1 MWSLAATLLPDEDRD
16 GEESCGLQP
25 LDGVAADVEDAVLAA
40 LGHLLHARDRR
51 PVQVV
56 VVLTRLDE
64 LVVLQR
70 RGRRFFLNTT
80 SWFNKAIIWN

>member
-1 MWSLAATLLPDEDRD
+1 MPHCAGRSTGFYRPDEDCD

-64 LVVLQR
+64 LVVLQ
-70 RGRRFFLNTT
+70 GQTV
-80 SWFNKAIIWN
+80 